1 MDKVIQAAKGTIP
14 FDLVIRNLKYVNLI
28 TREIYP
34 AEIGITDG
42 KIAHVSQ
49 PNERGLEAKS
59 YYDAQGKH
67 ALPGL
72 IDTHVH
78 IESSMMNP
86 AHFAEAIVPRG
97 TTTIAA
103 DPHEIANVL
112 GTAGVKYIVES
123 SEEIPIS
130 IFVLAPS
137 CVPSVPGMETAGAAF
152 GPVEI
157 KEMLKL
163 ERMIGIGEVM
173 DFVGVL
179 EQSERMSGIVGAG
192 KEAKLF
198 VQGHAP
204 SLSGRDLSAYL
215 SAGIESDHE
224 TSFSEEARE
233 KLRAGMVLE
242 CRESSIVHDLEA
254 LVPVIK
260 ELQYP
265 DTTTLCTDDREPDD
279 LLQEGHLDHG
289 IRRAIALGM
298 PPIEILRMATLHG
311 ARLLRLRDR
320 GILTPGKRADLILVE
335 DLEEFTVDEVF
346 VAGEL
351 VAKAGAM
358 TVEVTVPSHPVE
370 EHNSVHLD
378 RPITEA
384 DFEVRASGDV
394 VRLNVI
400 AYTPETHILTKRVVR
415 EFPVESGLVV
425 MDDVELCRLAVFER
439 HGVNGNRSLGVI
451 QGFGL
456 KEGAIAS
463 TVSHDCHNLVV
474 VGKDP
479 HDMKIAAEALLAS
492 GGGIVCVKD
501 GKQLAMVELPIA
513 GLMSKKG
520 LAEMAVETKKLKE
533 TIISFGIDAVSP
545 IIQVAAFALPVIPE
559 IRLTDMG
566 LVDVIHQSWIPL
578 FEQGGKEN
586 E

>member
-1 MDKVIQAAKGTIP
+1 MIRAAKGEIP
-14 FDLVIRNLKYVNLI
+14 FDLVIRNVQYVNLI
-28 TREIYP
+28 TREVYP
-34 AEIGITDG
+34 AEIGISDG
-42 KIAHVSQ
+42 KIAHVTQSSKD
-49 PNERGLEAKS
+49 GLEGKG
-59 YYDAQGKH
+59 YYDAKGKH

-97 TTTIAA
+97 TTTIAC

-112 GTAGVKYIVES
+112 GTAGVDYIVEA
-123 SEEIPIS
+123 SEEIPMS
-130 IFVLAPS
+130 VFVLAPS

-152 GPVEI
+152 GPQDVKEI
-157 KEMLKL
+157 LK
-163 ERMIGIGEVM
+163 RDRVIGIGEVM
-173 DFVGVL
+173 DFVGVI
-179 EQSERMSGIVGAG
+179 EQSERMSGIVAAG
-192 KEAKLF
+192 EEANLF

-204 SLSGRDLSAYL
+204 SLSGRELSAYL

-224 TSFSEEARE
+224 TSFADEARE

-254 LVPVIK
+254 LVPVIQ

-265 DTTTLCTDDREPDD
+265 DTTTLCSDDREPDD
-279 LLQEGHLDHG
+279 LLREGHLDHG

-298 PPIEILRMATLHG
+298 PPIEILRMATIHG

-335 DLEEFTVDEVF
+335 DLKEFIVDEVF
-346 VAGEL
+346 VEGDLIAKSGEM
-351 VAKAGAM
+351 V
-358 TVEVTVPSHPVE
+358 VEVTVPTHEVE
-370 EHNSVHLD
+370 EMNSVHLD

-384 DFEVRASGDV
+384 DFEVRASGDA
-394 VRLNVI
+394 VRMNVI
-400 AYTPETHILTKRVVR
+400 AYTPETHILTKRVIR
-415 EFPVESGLVV
+415 EFPVEAGQVQV
-425 MDDVELCRLAVFER
+425 DEADLCRLAVFER
-439 HGVNGNRSLGVI
+439 HGVNGNRALGVI

-474 VGKDP
+474 VGKDST
-479 HDMKIAAEALLAS
+479 DMKIAAKTLIES
-492 GGGIVCVKD
+492 GGGIVCIKD
-501 GKQLAMVELPIA
+501 GKRVAGIDLPIA

-520 LAEMAVETKKLKE
+520 LKEMAGETRKLKE
-533 TIISFGIDAVSP
+533 TIQSFGIDAVSP

-578 FEQGGKEN
+578 FEEGGKIN

>member
-1 MDKVIQAAKGTIP
+1 MNKVIQAAKGEIP
-14 FDLVIRNLKYVNLI
+14 FDLVIQNVQYVNLI
-28 TREIYP
+28 TREVYP
-34 AEIGITDG
+34 AEIGLSDG
-42 KIAHVSQ
+42 KIAHVTQ
-49 PNERGLEAKS
+49 PGEGGLEGKMV
-59 YYDAQGKH
+59 YDAKGKH

-97 TTTIAA
+97 TTTIAC

-112 GTAGVKYIVES
+112 GTAGVDYILKA
-123 SEEIPIS
+123 SEGIPVS
-130 IFVLAPS
+130 VFVLAPS

-152 GPVEI
+152 GPMEI
-157 KEMLKL
+157 KEMLKRK
-163 ERMIGIGEVM
+163 RMIGIGEVM

-179 EQSERMSGIVGAG
+179 DQSERMSGIVSAG
-192 KEAKLF
+192 IDKNLF

-204 SLSGRDLSAYL
+204 SLLGRGLSAYL

-224 TSFSEEARE
+224 TSYIDEARE

-260 ELQYP
+260 ELRYP
-265 DTTTLCTDDREPDD
+265 DTTTLCSDDREPDD
-279 LLQEGHLDHG
+279 LLREGHLDHG
-289 IRRAIALGM
+289 IRRAIELGM
-298 PPIEILRMATLHG
+298 PPMEILRMATIHG
-311 ARLLRLRDR
+311 ARLLRLHDR

-335 DLEEFTVDEVF
+335 DLNTFVVDEVF
-346 VAGEL
+346 VAGKL
-351 VAKAGAM
+351 TAKLGEM
-358 TVEVTVPSHPVE
+358 TVEVAVPTHEVE
-370 EHNSVHLD
+370 ERNSVHLD
-378 RPITEA
+378 RPITEN
-384 DFEVRASGDV
+384 DFEISAMGEQVEM
-394 VRLNVI
+394 NVI
-400 AYTPETHILTKRVVR
+400 AYTPENHILTKRVVR
-415 EFPVESGLVV
+415 EFAVEAGNVKLG
-425 MDDVELCRLAVFER
+425 EEEFCRLAVFER
-439 HGVNGNRSLGVI
+439 HGVNGNRSIGVI

-479 HDMKIAAEALLAS
+479 RDMKIAAEALVAS
-492 GGGIVCVKD
+492 GGGIVCVKG
-501 GKQLAMVELPIA
+501 GKQIAMVELPIA

-520 LAEMAVETKKLKE
+520 LGEMAEETRHLKE
-533 TIISFGIDAVSP
+533 TIISFGINAVSP
-545 IIQVAAFALPVIPE
+545 IIQVAAFSLPVIPE

-578 FEQGGKEN
+578 FEEGGKSYE
-586 E
+586 

>member
-1 MDKVIQAAKGTIP
+1 MGKAIRAAKGEIP
-14 FDLVIRNLKYVNLI
+14 FDLVIQNVQYMNLI
-28 TREIYP
+28 TREVYP
-34 AEIGITDG
+34 AEIGISDG
-42 KIAHVSQ
+42 KIAHVTQSGKD
-49 PNERGLEAKS
+49 GLEGKA
-59 YYDAQGKH
+59 YYDAKGKH

-97 TTTIAA
+97 TTTIAC

-112 GTAGVKYIVES
+112 GIAGVEYIVEA
-123 SEEIPIS
+123 SEEIPMSVFI
-130 IFVLAPS
+130 LAPS

-152 GPVEI
+152 GPQEVKEI
-157 KEMLKL
+157 LKCD
-163 ERMIGIGEVM
+163 RVIGIGEVM
-173 DFVGVL
+173 DFVGVI
-179 EQSERMSGIVGAG
+179 EQSERMSGIVAAG
-192 KEAKLF
+192 EEANLF

-204 SLSGRDLSAYL
+204 SLSGRELSAYL

-224 TSFSEEARE
+224 TSFTDEARE
-233 KLRAGMVLE
+233 KLRVGMVLE
-242 CRESSIVHDLEA
+242 CRESSIVHDLET
-254 LVPVIK
+254 LVPVIQ

-265 DTTTLCTDDREPDD
+265 DTTTLCSDDREPDD
-279 LLQEGHLDHG
+279 LLREGHLDHG

-298 PPIEILRMATLHG
+298 PPIEILRMATIHG

-335 DLEEFTVDEVF
+335 DLEEFIVDEVF
-346 VAGEL
+346 VEGEL
-351 VAKAGAM
+351 IAKSGAM
-358 TVEVTVPSHPVE
+358 TIEVHAPVHPVE
-370 EHNSVHLD
+370 EQNSVHLD

-384 DFEVRASGDV
+384 DFEVRASGDA
-394 VRLNVI
+394 VRMNVI
-400 AYTPETHILTKRVVR
+400 AYTPETHILTKRVIR
-415 EFPVESGLVV
+415 EFSVEAGQVQV
-425 MDDVELCRLAVFER
+425 DEADLCRLAVFER
-439 HGVNGNRSLGVI
+439 HGVNGNRALGVI

-479 HDMKIAAEALLAS
+479 RDMKIAAEILIES
-492 GGGIVCVKD
+492 GGGIVCIKD
-501 GKQLAMVELPIA
+501 GKRVAGIDLPIA

-520 LAEMAVETKKLKE
+520 LKEMAGETRKLKE
-533 TIISFGIDAVSP
+533 TIQSFGIDAVSP

-578 FEQGGKEN
+578 FEEGGKTN